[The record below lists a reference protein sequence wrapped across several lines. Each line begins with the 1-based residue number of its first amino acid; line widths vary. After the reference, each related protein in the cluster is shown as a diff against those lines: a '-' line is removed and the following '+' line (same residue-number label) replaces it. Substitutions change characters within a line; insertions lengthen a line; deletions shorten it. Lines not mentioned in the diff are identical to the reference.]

1 MKVNP
6 ETRLLFLITG
16 AALLIRLLVGL
27 GYKNRM
33 TPGEPV
39 QKARSEAEYLR
50 EPYLELGDSQQYLL
64 LAENLRTRGRFSWNG
79 GPVTFRLPGY
89 PLLLALINNNLIVMT
104 VLQAVLSAMSVLF
117 AGRAGMKVF
126 GPVAGLVGAGLLAI
140 DIPNIAHCGM
150 VMSEPLFVFLVTGA
164 LLALSYGREWLC
176 GTMLGMAAMTRPI
189 GVFLFLPVAVFLVW
203 KRVRW
208 QRVAVFLVCFGL
220 LPGCW
225 VVRNWRV
232 WGRPGFSSNGG
243 YNLFYAGAAEVVADK
258 LQVPLAHARVYLVE
272 RYQQELEGDNP
283 LELGE
288 RLGRIGMRVIVQE
301 PVRFLKVYLRSAGK
315 IIFGTKADDLV
326 LRLVAPELRL
336 ARLGALPEVLP
347 VGVRMVI
354 FLLSGLELVLM
365 GGTIFF
371 LFRALLRAQP
381 RSWVWLLLTLGVYF
395 ILLAAPLGD
404 GRFRV
409 PAMPFF
415 TALAGAGWS
424 GLLAKRRGG

>member
-1 MKVNP
+1 M
-6 ETRLLFLITG
+6 ITG

-39 QKARSEAEYLR
+39 QKARSEVEYLR

-64 LAENLRTRGRFSWNG
+64 LAENLRARGRFSWNG

-89 PLLLALINNNLIVMT
+89 PLLLALINNNFIVMA
-104 VLQAVLSAMSVLF
+104 VLQAVFSAISVLF
-117 AGRAGMKVF
+117 AGRAGMRIF
-126 GPVAGLVGAGLLAI
+126 GSVAGLVGAGLLAV
-140 DIPNIAHCGM
+140 DIPNITHCGM

-164 LLALSYGREWLC
+164 LLALSYSQEWLC
-176 GTMLGMAAMTRPI
+176 GMMLGMAAMTRPV
-189 GVFLFLPVAVFLVW
+189 GGFLFLPVAVFLVL

-208 QRVAVFLVCFGL
+208 QRVMLFLVCFGV

-225 VVRNWRV
+225 VIRNWWV

-258 LQVPLAHARVYLVE
+258 LQVPLNYARVFLVE
-272 RYQQELEGDNP
+272 RYRQELEDDNP
-283 LELGE
+283 LELGK

-301 PVRFLKVYLRSAGK
+301 PVRFLKIYLRSVGR
-315 IIFGTKADDLV
+315 IMFGTKADDLV
-326 LRLVAPELRL
+326 LRVVAPELRL
-336 ARLGALPEVLP
+336 ARLGALPDVLP
-347 VGVRMVI
+347 VGVRMLI
-354 FLLSGLELVLM
+354 FLLSGLELVLTC
-365 GGTIFF
+365 GTIFF
-371 LFRALLRAQP
+371 LFRALLQAQP
-381 RSWVWLLLTLGVYF
+381 RSWVWLLLALGVYF
-395 ILLAAPLGD
+395 VLVAAPLGD

-415 TALAGAGWS
+415 TALAGAGCS
-424 GLLAKRRGG
+424 GLLTKCRTG